1 MTATTPL
8 DPLISDFATQEE
20 ADSYDAWF
28 RTKVQAALESDKPGI
43 PHDEV
48 MAKMW
53 AAIEQHGNMDSSV
66 R

>member
-8 DPLISDFATQEE
+8 DPLISESATQEE

-28 RTKVQAALESDKPGI
+28 RAKVQAALESDKPVI

-53 AAIEQHGNMDSSV
+53 ASIEQHGKKV
-66 R
+66 A

>member
-28 RTKVQAALESDKPGI
+28 RAKVQAALESDKPGI